1 MPATKAEITNKDDFR
16 GDILDRDF
24 PVRFDNKTGMYT
36 YDYAELTPQIS
47 AELSKIKFYRVS
59 SPKLSD
65 VEGEINK
72 VARQPRVK
80 GEIAK
85 ETEAMAEQSKFL
97 MSAYGNLNKKERAGT
112 ITPEESA
119 LKKNMEKESR
129 KLLRSKKVDY
139 AKRQQQKLDNAYEKR
154 VQEGIQPVIRNPAG
168 RIVMDAA
175 DKTLYDSYS
184 SLIKAAEVADEL
196 EGKEKAG
203 TVLTPQEVTKKTA
216 AVAKINSFELPDEE
230 IPDNSTKAINEK
242 ANYNEARALTVQL
255 QNIPN
260 NKQTAEQ
267 KAKLMKAFNTIMK
280 YESTHREALQK
291 FVNQEALMTKG
302 KEEKEY
308 RNAKQKI
315 ANLNKKTKPLSAPNA
330 AEKLRLEGVVAAYRA
345 ANPNANENVPS
356 TEGLFTLPAKFEGFE
371 NVKGGYRKT
380 RKHKKRKHKS
390 RKHKL
395 RKHKSYKKYDRGR
408 IKWEKQTTRHNERQ
422 KKKNGETKEQK
433 FRVRDPMMA

>member
-315 ANLNKKTKPLSAPNA
+315 SNLNKKTKPLSAPNA

-390 RKHKL
+390 RKHK
-395 RKHKSYKKYDRGR
+395 Y
-408 IKWEKQTTRHNERQ
+408 
-422 KKKNGETKEQK
+422 
-433 FRVRDPMMA
+433 

>member
-371 NVKGGYRKT
+371 NTKGGYRKT

-390 RKHKL
+390 RKHK
-395 RKHKSYKKYDRGR
+395 Y
-408 IKWEKQTTRHNERQ
+408 
-422 KKKNGETKEQK
+422 
-433 FRVRDPMMA
+433 